1 MCDGCTHVL
10 IKLLNQL
17 KNKTHI
23 SWMWKN
29 IIKKKKKKKPTQN
42 STKGHGELEMVIAS
56 PYTRFLVKPQS
67 LTQHYPATFVYDFIN
82 YTTNCWNI
90 SLIKNLYE

>member
-1 MCDGCTHVL
+1 MDVL

-29 IIKKKKKKKPTQN
+29 IIKKKKANPKLYQRSWRN
-42 STKGHGELEMVIAS
+42 VNGHSIPLQG
-56 PYTRFLVKPQS
+56 FLSNPN
-67 LTQHYPATFVYDFIN
+67 P
-82 YTTNCWNI
+82 
-90 SLIKNLYE
+90 